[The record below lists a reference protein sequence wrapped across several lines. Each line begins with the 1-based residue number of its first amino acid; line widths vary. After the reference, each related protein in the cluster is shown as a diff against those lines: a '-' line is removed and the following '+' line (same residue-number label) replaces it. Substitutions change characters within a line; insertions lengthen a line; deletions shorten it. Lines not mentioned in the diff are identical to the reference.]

1 MLSFLSDFYF
11 FHYSWFTVFFQL
23 STIQQSDP
31 VIYTSIYIFSHII
44 LHHAPSQVIRYSSQS
59 YTAGS
64 HCLSISIAIVFIYL
78 PQIPNPSHSLPLPL
92 LAVVNSAAMNVP
104 VNVSFSRNVLS
115 GYMPKSG
122 MLGHMLVLY
131 LVFCGTSIL
140 SSIVTLPTYIPTN
153 SVGGFLFL

>member
-1 MLSFLSDFYF
+1 MIFIFSIIVGLQCSFNYLL
-11 FHYSWFTVFFQL
+11 YSKVT
-23 STIQQSDP
+23 QSY
-31 VIYTSIYIFSHII
+31 IHLYTFFSHII

-64 HCLSISIAIVFIYL
+64 HCLSISIAVVFIYL

-92 LAVVNSAAMNVP
+92 LAVVNSAAINVP
-104 VNVSFSRNVLS
+104 VNVSFSRNILS